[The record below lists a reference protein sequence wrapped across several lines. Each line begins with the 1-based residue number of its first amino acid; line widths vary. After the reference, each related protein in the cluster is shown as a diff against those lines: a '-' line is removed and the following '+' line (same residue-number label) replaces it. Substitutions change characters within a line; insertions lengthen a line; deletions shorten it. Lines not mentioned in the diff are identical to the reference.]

1 MATTASTCTTTSV
14 NRTVAYVVGAIFLLV
29 GILGWFVSQGHSFA
43 DRDGGS
49 ILGFQVNPLHNI
61 VHLLV
66 GVLLLVGAR
75 GGLSAARAAN
85 TAVGAVYLVV
95 GIIGLFIL
103 DSSANILALNGA
115 DNGLHLVSGVLLLAT
130 GLFADRAAT
139 RCLREGATS
148 GASAPA
154 GSSTSGRGRGVASF
168 VAA

>member
-1 MATTASTCTTTSV
+1 MATTASTRTTTSV
-14 NRTVAYVVGAIFLLV
+14 NRTVAYVVGAVFLLV

-49 ILGFQVNPLHNI
+49 LLGFQVNPLHNI

-66 GVLLLVGAR
+66 GALLLVGAR

-103 DSSANILALNGA
+103 NSSANILALNSA
-115 DNGLHLVSGVLLLAT
+115 DNVLHLVSAVVLLGA
-130 GLFADRAAT
+130 GLFADK
-139 RCLREGATS
+139 
-148 GASAPA
+148 SA
-154 GSSTSGRGRGVASF
+154 RR
-168 VAA
+168 

>member
-1 MATTASTCTTTSV
+1 MAMSAGTRSTTTSV
-14 NRTVAYVVGAIFLLV
+14 NRTVGLVLGIVFLLV
-29 GILGWFVSQGHSFA
+29 GILGWFVTSGHGFA

-49 ILGFQVNPLHNI
+49 LLGFQVNPLHNI

-66 GVLLLVGAR
+66 GVVLLLGWR

-115 DNGLHLVSGVLLLAT
+115 DNGLHLVSGLVLLGA
-130 GLFADRAAT
+130 GVFADK
-139 RCLREGATS
+139 GARS
-148 GASAPA
+148 
-154 GSSTSGRGRGVASF
+154 
-168 VAA
+168 